1 MIVHQIYKM
10 GKILSSN
17 LGSLKIVFIENLLQK
32 FPFKCIDKSMDNWI
46 HNKDWIMFLLLVNQN
61 NKVLIINIS
70 LTMIKCQIIIRWN
83 KIDNLVIMKMRYRI
97 K

>member
-1 MIVHQIYKM
+1 M
-10 GKILSSN
+10 GKILSPN

-32 FPFKCIDKSMDNWI
+32 FPFKCINKGMDNWI
-46 HNKDWIMFLLLVNQN
+46 HLKDWIMFLLLVNQN
-61 NKVLIINIS
+61 NKVYIINIS
-70 LTMIKCQIIIRWN
+70 LAMIKCQIIIRWN